1 MLMITKIDKPSCCV
15 EKSMPCNFGIL
26 DLNTKVLRQGET
38 KLSEKQI
45 KDISFVLAHD
55 LLEYA
60 QNGGDMNNLSIKN
73 VYAFL
78 DNKLKQ
84 FSHDN

>member
-1 MLMITKIDKPSCCV
+1 MITKIDTIKCCV
-15 EKSMPCNFGIL
+15 ENTMPSNFGIL

-45 KDISFVLAHD
+45 TDISFVLAHD

-60 QNGGDMNNLSIKN
+60 QNGGDMSNLSIKG

-78 DNKLKQ
+78 DDKIKQ
-84 FSHDN
+84 ISHNN

>member
-1 MLMITKIDKPSCCV
+1 MITKIDELNCCV
-15 EKSMPCNFGIL
+15 EKSMPSNFGIL

-45 KDISFVLAHD
+45 TDISFVLAHD

-60 QNGGDMNNLSIKN
+60 QNGGDMSNLSIKGI
-73 VYAFL
+73 YAFL
-78 DNKLKQ
+78 DNKIKQ
-84 FSHDN
+84 ISHNN